1 MTINYSADNG
11 AITGTAGLLPFHPA
25 LVCDP
30 LDAFVIWI
38 FASVLYHGKW
48 EKGVKFASKHA
59 KDQVNFAPEISK
71 YYEIKSDDEL
81 AEKVTELSLVQD
93 CVIGLNET
101 HSGMAWYVRN
111 CTTTQVQTLP
121 KSAVNYQILELKPF
135 PVTLVETDS
144 TVRLAIP
151 TSALPHF
158 ENFGGRDLLVRDWTG
173 QAWKF
178 CFSIRKV
185 GHPRPVFTGD
195 WVRFAQ
201 A

>member
-25 LVCDP
+25 LVCNP
-30 LDAFVIWI
+30 QDAFVIWI

-48 EKGVKFASKHA
+48 EKGVKFA
-59 KDQVNFAPEISK
+59 
-71 YYEIKSDDEL
+71 
-81 AEKVTELSLVQD
+81 
-93 CVIGLNET
+93 
-101 HSGMAWYVRN
+101 
-111 CTTTQVQTLP
+111 
-121 KSAVNYQILELKPF
+121 
-135 PVTLVETDS
+135 TLVETDS

-173 QAWKF
+173 QEWKF

-185 GHPRPVFTGD
+185 GHPGPVFTGD

-201 A
+201 AKRLQLNDLLSWNTVNTELRCLERPILSYWVKK